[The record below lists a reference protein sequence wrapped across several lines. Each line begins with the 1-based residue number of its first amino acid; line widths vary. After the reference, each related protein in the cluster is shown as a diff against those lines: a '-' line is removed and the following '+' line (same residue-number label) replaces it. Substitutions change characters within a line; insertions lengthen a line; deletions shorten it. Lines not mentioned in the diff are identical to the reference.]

1 MRHFVLS
8 VALLLSVSPSPSVQA
23 ETLPPPA
30 TEEAAMPESPGTAYL
45 SAQRVQATRD
55 DKIEAEGEVELRQ
68 EGQALRS
75 DHLTY
80 DQQHRDA
87 LASGQVTLEQPG
99 ATLQGE
105 RLQLNL
111 DTRQGRMEAP
121 HFTLDGNHARGSAA
135 ALELNGPGLF
145 AFDSAS
151 YTTCPAGNDDWLLNM
166 SRLELDRNTQ
176 IGVAHNAR
184 IVFKGVPLLY
194 TPWMDFPLG
203 GGRKSGLL
211 GPTFGSTSSGGSEFT
226 LPLYLNLAPNYD
238 ATIAP
243 RVIARR
249 GTQFNNELRYLQAD
263 YSGEIQ
269 ADLLNGDRLSRQDRR
284 RLGLHHQQH
293 LGDGLT
299 LWFSGQHVSDDA
311 YFRDLADSVSGTSQ
325 TNLPRE
331 GGISYQTPQ
340 WTMSARVQRYQTLQ
354 DPLAPVLPP
363 YRRQPQITLHAA
375 DEIAAG
381 QFSLDSEYVDFRHPA
396 LVSGTRLVFNPA
408 FSYPLF
414 ATPGYY
420 LTPRL
425 ALHHTRYRFDP
436 ASSGGTPE
444 QTRTLPIFSLDGG
457 LVLERSDSFLGNGY
471 MQTLEPR
478 AFYVRVPYADQSALP
493 NFDTAQAPF
502 SFSQM
507 FTENRFL
514 GSDRVGDANQLTL
527 ALTSRVIDDEDGIE
541 RLRLALAQ
549 RFTFTAPRVN
559 LTTPTNTN
567 NRSDILATLG
577 GQLTHAWS
585 LDSLMQY
592 NPNQSHT
599 ESYSVA
605 ARYRPESGKLLNLGY
620 RFSRNTL
627 RQMDI
632 STQWPLSGRWHGVG
646 RFNYSLQD
654 QRILEALGGLEY
666 NAACWTLRLVAQS
679 FTSAT
684 SVRTTGFFI
693 QLELDDLVRIGA
705 DPLTALRNSVS
716 GYTKLNEIPA
726 TPQR

>member
-1 MRHFVLS
+1 MRHVLLS
-8 VALLLSVSPSPSVQA
+8 FALLLSLCPLAVVQA
-23 ETLPPPA
+23 EPLEADTTTEMPA
-30 TEEAAMPESPGTAYL
+30 VAGTAYL

-75 DHLTY
+75 ERLTY
-80 DQQHRDA
+80 DQQRREA
-87 LASGQVTLEQPG
+87 QASGQVTLEQPG
-99 ATLQGE
+99 TLLQGA

-111 DTRQGRMEAP
+111 DTQQGRMEAP
-121 HFTLDGNHARGSAA
+121 HFTLDGTRARGSAI

-145 AFDSAS
+145 AFDTAS

-211 GPTFGSTSSGGSEFT
+211 GPTFGSTTSGGSEFT

-238 ATIAP
+238 ATVAP

-249 GTQFNNELRYLQAD
+249 GTQFNTELRYLQAD
-263 YSGEIQ
+263 YSGEMQ
-269 ADLLNGDRLSRQDRR
+269 GDLLNGDRLNGQDRR
-284 RLGLHHQQH
+284 RFGLRHQHQ
-293 LGDGLT
+293 LGDGLM
-299 LWFSGQHVSDDA
+299 LWFNGQHVSDDA

-325 TNLPRE
+325 TNLLRE
-331 GGISYQTPQ
+331 GGIAYQAPQ
-340 WTMSARVQRYQTLQ
+340 WAMSARVQRYQTLQ

-363 YRRQPQITLHAA
+363 YRRQPQIVLHAA
-375 DEIAAG
+375 DDAAG
-381 QFSLDSEYVDFRHPA
+381 GHFSLDSEYADFRHPA
-396 LVSGTRLVFNPA
+396 LTSGTRLVFNPA
-408 FSYPLF
+408 YRYPLL

-420 LTPRL
+420 LTPKL
-425 ALHHTRYRFDP
+425 AVHHTRYRLDP
-436 ASSGGTPE
+436 ATYSGKPE
-444 QTRTLPIFSLDGG
+444 QARTLPIFSLDGG
-457 LVLERSDSFLGNGY
+457 LVLERSDSLLGAGY

-478 AFYVRVPYADQSALP
+478 AFYVRIPHTDQSALP

-507 FTENRFL
+507 FSENRFL
-514 GSDRVGDANQLTL
+514 GSDRVGDADQLTL
-527 ALTSRVIDDEDGIE
+527 ALTSRMIDDEDGSE
-541 RLRLALAQ
+541 RLRVAVAQ
-549 RFTFTAPRVN
+549 RFIFTAPQVN
-559 LTTPTNTN
+559 LTTPADTR
-567 NRSDILATLG
+567 NRSDILTALG
-577 GQLTHAWS
+577 GQLTRAWS
-585 LDSLMQY
+585 LDSLVQY
-592 NPNQSHT
+592 NPNQGYT
-599 ESYSVA
+599 ESYSAA
-605 ARYRPESGKLLNLGY
+605 ARYRPEAGKLLNLGY

-693 QLELDDLVRIGA
+693 QLELDDLVRLGA

-726 TPQR
+726 APQR

>member
-1 MRHFVLS
+1 MP
-8 VALLLSVSPSPSVQA
+8 AACA
-23 ETLPPPA
+23 EPLPPPA
-30 TEEAAMPESPGTAYL
+30 TATVETPEAPGTAYL
-45 SAQRVQATRD
+45 SARRVQASRD
-55 DKIEAEGEVELRQ
+55 NRIEAEGEVELRQ
-68 EGQALRS
+68 ESQQLRAT
-75 DHLTY
+75 HLIY
-80 DQQHRDA
+80 DQGSRETRAD
-87 LASGQVTLEQPG
+87 GPVILEQPG
-99 ATLQGE
+99 TTLRGQQLE
-105 RLQLNL
+105 LNL
-111 DTRQGRMEAP
+111 DTQRGRMTQPE
-121 HFTLDGNHARGSAA
+121 FTLESSHARGSAA
-135 ALELNGPGLF
+135 LLELQGPGLF
-145 AFDSAS
+145 AFDIAS

-176 IGVAHNAR
+176 VGVAHHAR

-211 GPTFGSTSSGGSEFT
+211 GPTFGSTTSGGSEFT

-238 ATIAP
+238 ATVAP

-249 GTQFNNELRYLQAD
+249 GTQFNTELRYLQAD
-263 YSGEIQ
+263 YGGEIQ
-269 ADLLNGDRLSRQDRR
+269 ADLLNGDRLRGQDRR
-284 RLGLHHQQH
+284 RLSLRHQHH

-299 LWFSGQHVSDDA
+299 LWLNGQHVSDDD

-325 TNLPRE
+325 TNLLRE
-331 GGISYQTPQ
+331 GGISYQAPH
-340 WTMSARVQRYQTLQ
+340 WVMAARVQRYQTLQ

-363 YRRQPQITLHAA
+363 YRRQPQVTLHAA
-375 DEIAAG
+375 EDFAAG
-381 QFSLDSEYVDFRHPA
+381 RFSLDGEYADFRHPT

-408 FSYPLF
+408 FSYPLL

-425 ALHHTRYRFDP
+425 ALHHTRYHLD
-436 ASSGGTPE
+436 AATYAGAPE
-444 QTRTLPIFSLDGG
+444 QTRTLPMFSLDGG
-457 LVLERSDSFLGNGY
+457 LVLERSDSLLGAGY

-502 SFSQM
+502 SFSQL

-514 GSDRVGDANQLTL
+514 GNDRVGDADNLTL
-527 ALTSRVIDDEDGIE
+527 ALTSRVIDDEDGNE
-541 RLRLALAQ
+541 RLRVAMAQ
-549 RFTFTAPRVN
+549 RFIFRTPQVN
-559 LTTPTNTN
+559 LTPPADAR
-567 NRSDILATLG
+567 NRSDILTAIG
-577 GQLTHAWS
+577 GQLTRAWS
-585 LDSLMQY
+585 LDSLVQY
-592 NPNQSHT
+592 NPNQGYT
-599 ESYSVA
+599 ESYSTA
-605 ARYRPESGKLLNLGY
+605 ARYRPEPGKLLNLGY

-693 QLELDDLVRIGA
+693 QLELDDLVRIGT

-716 GYTKLNEIPA
+716 GYTKLNELPA
-726 TPQR
+726 PPQR